1 MDEIETTSSY
11 LNSLRKEF
19 DRMNKDI
26 RQQMSH
32 INIKRN
38 ETSFMKDKISKQM
51 QQSSSVKE
59 KFEGLSN

>member
-1 MDEIETTSSY
+1 VDETETTSNY

-26 RQQMSH
+26 RQQMSS

-38 ETSFMKDKISKQM
+38 ETSFMKDKISKEI
-51 QQSSSVKE
+51 QQSSSAKD
-59 KFEGLSN
+59 KFEALSS